1 MNANEILTKAYIKIA
16 TVLINKKYERH
27 TLKGSN
33 VGFMLYEGNKEIH
46 KETWKYRLDFEKP
59 FDFGYGIWRTFYF
72 NSDEALGRFLFEC
85 GINNGMPRGAIEIY
99 KGE

>member
-16 TVLINKKYERH
+16 TALINKKYERH

-33 VGFMLYEGNKEIH
+33 VGFMLYEGNKKIH

-59 FDFGYGIWRTFYF
+59 FDFGYGIWNKFYF

-85 GINNGMPRGAIEIY
+85 GMNNGMPRGAIEIY